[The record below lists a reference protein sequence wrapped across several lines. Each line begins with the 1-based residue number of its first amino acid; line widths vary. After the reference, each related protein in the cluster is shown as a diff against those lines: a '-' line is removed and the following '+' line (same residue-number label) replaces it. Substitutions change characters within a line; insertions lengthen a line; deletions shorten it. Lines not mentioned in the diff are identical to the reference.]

1 MPFHAKMSDMEKLS
15 TTVDQAGR
23 VLIPAKLRKRLD
35 LKPGSDVQ
43 ISLHGE
49 ALVITT
55 RKQAIVK
62 AQAYFPK
69 FANPGEA
76 RIQRIDRGPPA
87 GSAAR
92 IWPLNTFWMPR
103 R

>member
-1 MPFHAKMSDMEKLS
+1 MEKLS

-62 AQAYFPK
+62 AQAYFSK
-69 FANPGEA
+69 FANPGKLVSSELIADRRREA
-76 RIQRIDRGPPA
+76 RREYGR
-87 GSAAR
+87 
-92 IWPLNTFWMPR
+92 
-103 R
+103 